1 VTFSGHGIIFNEK
14 YFRFLPTNYIKNRPS
29 TCVSWSD
36 IRELIGSL
44 NCVTLVILDCCH
56 SGGAALEEG
65 VLPSRD
71 FKDNNAVGDMIKN
84 FSTVKPGLFILAAAD
99 RNGVAYEDE
108 ANRHGFVTAAVLDVL
123 LGKCPMPEK
132 QGGVVTLMDLYNYV
146 STTVPDR
153 VRDKNPNL
161 EQVIIPHFPSGRPP
175 EKIPIVFHPMPLA
188 PKSGKQ

>member
-1 VTFSGHGIIFNEK
+1 
-14 YFRFLPTNYIKNRPS
+14 
-29 TCVSWSD
+29 
-36 IRELIGSL
+36 
-44 NCVTLVILDCCH
+44 
-56 SGGAALEEG
+56 
-65 VLPSRD
+65 
-71 FKDNNAVGDMIKN
+71 
-84 FSTVKPGLFILAAAD
+84 
-99 RNGVAYEDE
+99 
-108 ANRHGFVTAAVLDVL
+108 
-123 LGKCPMPEK
+123 MPEK